1 MKDKEVVEAYL
12 KNIKEELMMYSDS
25 LSEKSLCYIDKLKK
39 FYNEWEKDL
48 EKINGTWVKK
58 KDKEVI
64 KEDDKNTEVDN
75 DLYDMIDEY
84 LGFLKY
90 KKEFLEDGKQEKLE
104 MSHTELSHFLT
115 LLSEMFD
122 NIKEHSKDSTDEIA
136 MIKSAI
142 KSIYQNFG

>member
-48 EKINGTWVKK
+48 EKINGTWIKK
-58 KDKEVI
+58 KDKEII

-115 LLSEMFD
+115 LLSEMFG